1 MTAYQP
7 PFESERRPAVQRRDM
22 TPIIETQSLVK
33 VYRADGVETPAL
45 RGVDLAVERGE
56 FVSIMGPS
64 GCGKSTLLY
73 LLGLLATP
81 TEGTVRIDGQDAGT
95 LGDGGRTR
103 LRRRHIGYVFQRF
116 NLLPTLSAE
125 ENVGLP
131 MRLRGERPGSAPRDM
146 LRAVGL
152 EEKRRR
158 RPNQLSVGEQQRVA
172 IARALATRPTVL
184 LADEPTGNLDSEAS
198 DRVMDLVG
206 RLHRG
211 TGQAIVLIT
220 HNRQVADRADRL
232 IRMHD
237 GRLVD
242 A

>member
-1 MTAYQP
+1 MP
-7 PFESERRPAVQRRDM
+7 
-22 TPIIETQSLVK
+22 PIIETHNLTK
-33 VYRADGVETPAL
+33 VYGTDGVETPAL
-45 RGVDLAVERGE
+45 RGVDLAVEAGE

-81 TEGTVRIDGQDAGT
+81 TEGTVRIDGQDTAA

-125 ENVGLP
+125 ENVALA
-131 MRLRGERPGSAPRDM
+131 MRLRGKRPGEAPRDM

-152 EEKRRR
+152 EDKRHR
-158 RPNQLSVGEQQRVA
+158 RPGQLSVGEQQRVA
-172 IARALATRPTVL
+172 IARALVTRPTVL

-198 DRVMDLVG
+198 DRVMDLVD
-206 RLHRG
+206 RLHRERR
-211 TGQAIVLIT
+211 QAVVLIS
-220 HNRQVADRADRL
+220 HDRQVADRADRL
-232 IRMHD
+232 IRMRD
-237 GRLVD
+237 GRLLGP
-242 A
+242 